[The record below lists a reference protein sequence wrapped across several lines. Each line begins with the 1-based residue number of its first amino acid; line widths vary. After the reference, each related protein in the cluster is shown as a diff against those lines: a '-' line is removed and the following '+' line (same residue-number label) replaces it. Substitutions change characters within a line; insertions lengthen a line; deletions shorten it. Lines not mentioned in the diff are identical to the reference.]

1 MHQTPGLS
9 NALFADQYEL
19 TMAQAYWQAGRTG
32 PATFSLFFRN
42 YGPDRAYA
50 VVAGLEEAL
59 DYLEALAFTDAD
71 IAYLRG
77 TGLFQDA
84 FCEFLR
90 GVRFTGS
97 VRAMAEGEIA
107 FADEPVLEVEGPII
121 EAQLVETFLMNTLNV
136 HSVLATKASRVVHA
150 AAGRAA
156 VEFAARRTQGQDAAD
171 RLARA
176 SYIAGFAATSNV
188 LAAARYGIP
197 PAGTMAHSFIMS
209 FPSEREA
216 FMAYAASFPDTA
228 TLLVDTYD
236 TVHGVSNAIEAARWL
251 RERGHALRAVRLDS
265 GDLDALSRQARKMLD
280 GAGFPEVTVFA
291 SGGLD
296 EFSVESLVQ
305 AGAPIG
311 GFGVGTK
318 LGVAADAPWI
328 DWAYKLVAH
337 DGQPA
342 LKLSTGKAT
351 LPGPKQVYRRAGFGG
366 DTIALTHES
375 APAGARPLLAE
386 VLRGGRRTGPQ
397 EPLAAMRERFAA
409 NFSALPAA
417 HRALRNPARYPVA
430 HSTALDALAAQ
441 VTQQV
446 REQELGE

>member
-1 MHQTPGLS
+1 VQ
-9 NALFADQYEL
+9 
-19 TMAQAYWQAGRTG
+19 
-32 PATFSLFFRN
+32 
-42 YGPDRAYA
+42 
-50 VVAGLEEAL
+50 
-59 DYLEALAFTDAD
+59 
-71 IAYLRG
+71 
-77 TGLFQDA
+77 
-84 FCEFLR
+84 
-90 GVRFTGS
+90 
-97 VRAMAEGEIA
+97 
-107 FADEPVLEVEGPII
+107 
-121 EAQLVETFLMNTLNV
+121 
-136 HSVLATKASRVVHA
+136 
-150 AAGRAA
+150 
-156 VEFAARRTQGQDAAD
+156 
-171 RLARA
+171 
-176 SYIAGFAATSNV
+176 
-188 LAAARYGIP
+188 
-197 PAGTMAHSFIMS
+197 
-209 FPSEREA
+209 
-216 FMAYAASFPDTA
+216 
-228 TLLVDTYD
+228 
-236 TVHGVSNAIEAARWL
+236 
-251 RERGHALRAVRLDS
+251 
-265 GDLDALSRQARKMLD
+265 
-280 GAGFPEVTVFA
+280 
-291 SGGLD
+291 
-296 EFSVESLVQ
+296 SLVQ

-397 EPLAAMRERFAA
+397 EPLVAMRERFAA

-430 HSTALDALAAQ
+430 HSAALDALAAQ